1 MSMVAKTTPKRLS
14 SNSYMARQLRPLIFG
29 GLITLLTAFLL
40 YTFLYPM
47 TSFFYSSLRDGSK
60 EAGSPRLPS
69 SPRTF
74 SYNGEKYEV
83 FKVPVDGTVRELALV
98 KRSRNK
104 STFIDPANP
113 TVEIEWE
120 GRWRGLKRAWVTDPK
135 WENYPQ
141 AWKAIDYP
149 KLFRNTFIIAFFSTL
164 GAVLSAIVVAYG
176 FSRFS
181 IPGKN
186 IWMGILMATIIL
198 PQQVTMVPTYLM
210 FYKMGWVGTF
220 LPLIVPHFFANAWNV
235 FLLRQFFMNIPKE
248 LDEAAM
254 IDGAGPFYI
263 LRRIIVPLAWPA
275 IIAVAVNHF
284 LFSWNDFFS
293 QILYLS
299 GKDEL
304 KTITPGIQSFNALYG
319 SDKPQ
324 LIAAAAIIASIVPIV
339 LFFAAQRPFMR
350 AVMTQAVDK

>member
-1 MSMVAKTTPKRLS
+1 
-14 SNSYMARQLRPLIFG
+14 
-29 GLITLLTAFLL
+29 
-40 YTFLYPM
+40 M